1 MSQRTAILIAA
12 GLTAFLL
19 VVGGA
24 IAGQLVNPT
33 ATLAA
38 PEEPVPGSVVSPVEA
53 QTSPDVQGWMEREAA
68 YQELIREANQK
79 LEEAYA
85 QQEAAAATVPAEAA
99 YAISAEQAAEIALQA
114 VPWAKLLGP
123 AELVDFQGVVAYEVA
138 LNVGMVYVDAN
149 TGDILYNGAVV
160 MSDDSSSGDSGF
172 DNVSNAGSDA
182 GFGGGGDDGG
192 GDDDDDD

>member
-1 MSQRTAILIAA
+1 MSQRTVILIAA

-38 PEEPVPGSVVSPVEA
+38 PEEPVPGSVVSPGEA

-85 QQEAAAATVPAEAA
+85 QQEAAAATVPAEAT

-160 MSDDSSSGDSGF
+160 MADDSSSDASGF
-172 DNVSNAGSDA
+172 DSVSNAGSDA

-192 GDDDDDD
+192 DD